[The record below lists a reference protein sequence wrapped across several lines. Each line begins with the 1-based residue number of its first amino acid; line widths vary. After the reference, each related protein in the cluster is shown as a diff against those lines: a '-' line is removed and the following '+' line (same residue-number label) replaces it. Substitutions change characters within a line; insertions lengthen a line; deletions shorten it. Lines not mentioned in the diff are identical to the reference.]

1 LRFEKQYMAYK
12 EKLKLALKE
21 IKDLKTLAV
30 HDASGSSLQ
39 SEMNELRFDKEA
51 LESKLRK
58 YAAHCQRLEDDK
70 SGIIDALR
78 SCNRDHGDVG
88 DINQAI
94 VSLCDKL
101 ASLEQECETLTQAGR
116 ASDSESNIHRLRNEN
131 SVLIQKVTEYK
142 ERLAAFKKEG
152 AKLHQD
158 AENAHSDAK
167 DTDSEKE
174 RKLRF
179 LEQEN
184 LQLML
189 DMKSTKKQLQT
200 AREDL
205 ELLRING
212 GDGEPTLDF
221 GAVGL
226 MSSSSRSL
234 VDKDE
239 IASVNS
245 KSPPSNTHS
254 VSKKPLQRTQN
265 SSAALSPNRKRRN
278 LSSEIPEDKE
288 NESSQVRRDTPSASA
303 KKRRVLGPGSEKK
316 NKRAVPGLGEANQ
329 ESEENP
335 AECAQS

>member
-1 LRFEKQYMAYK
+1 
-12 EKLKLALKE
+12 
-21 IKDLKTLAV
+21 
-30 HDASGSSLQ
+30 
-39 SEMNELRFDKEA
+39 MNELRFDKEA

-78 SCNRDHGDVG
+78 SCNRDHADVG
-88 DINQAI
+88 DINEAI

-116 ASDSESNIHRLRNEN
+116 ASDYESDIHCLRKEN
-131 SVLIQKVTEYK
+131 SVLVQKVTEYK
-142 ERLAAFKKEG
+142 EQLGAFKKEG
-152 AKLHQD
+152 AKLHQEF
-158 AENAHSDAK
+158 ENAHSDAK

-189 DMKSTKKQLQT
+189 DLKSTKKHLQT

-212 GDGEPTLDF
+212 GGEPTLDF
-221 GAVGL
+221 GAVGFV
-226 MSSSSRSL
+226 SSSSRSL
-234 VDKDE
+234 MDKDE
-239 IASVNS
+239 IASANS
-245 KSPPSNTHS
+245 KSSS
-254 VSKKPLQRTQN
+254 SDKDCVSQKPLKRIHN
-265 SSAALSPNRKRRN
+265 SSSASSPNRKRRN

-288 NESSQVRRDTPSASA
+288 NTSSQVRRGTSSASA
-303 KKRRVLGPGSEKK
+303 KKQRVFSGSGSEK
-316 NKRAVPGLGEANQ
+316 KRAVPGLGEANQ

-335 AECAQS
+335 SECTQS

>member
-1 LRFEKQYMAYK
+1 MAYK
-12 EKLKLALKE
+12 EKLNLALKE
-21 IKDLKTLAV
+21 IKDLKTLTA

-58 YAAHCQRLEDDK
+58 YATHCQRLEDDK

-88 DINQAI
+88 DINQSI

-116 ASDSESNIHRLRNEN
+116 ASDYGSDIHRLRNEN
-131 SVLIQKVTEYK
+131 SVLVQKVTEYK
-142 ERLAAFKKEG
+142 EQLGAFKKEG
-152 AKLHQD
+152 AKLHQEF
-158 AENAHSDAK
+158 ENAHSDAQ

-189 DMKSTKKQLQT
+189 DLKSTKKQLHT

-205 ELLRING
+205 ELFRING
-212 GDGEPTLDF
+212 GGEPTLDF

-226 MSSSSRSL
+226 ISSSSRSL
-234 VDKDE
+234 MDKDE
-239 IASVNS
+239 MSSDTDSA
-245 KSPPSNTHS
+245 
-254 VSKKPLQRTQN
+254 SKKSLKRTH
-265 SSAALSPNRKRRN
+265 N
-278 LSSEIPEDKE
+278 LSEIPEDKE
-288 NESSQVRRDTPSASA
+288 NESSQVRRGTSSASV
-303 KKRRVLGPGSEKK
+303 KKQRVLAAGSDKK
-316 NKRAVPGLGEANQ
+316 KKRAVPGLGEANQ
-329 ESEENP
+329 ESEEPP

>member
-1 LRFEKQYMAYK
+1 
-12 EKLKLALKE
+12 LKE
-21 IKDLKTLAV
+21 IKALKTMAA

-70 SGIIDALR
+70 SGIVDALR

-88 DINQAI
+88 DISQAI

-116 ASDSESNIHRLRNEN
+116 ASDCDSDIHRLRKEN
-131 SVLIQKVTEYK
+131 SLLVQKVTGYK
-142 ERLAAFKKEG
+142 DQLGAFKKEG
-152 AKLHQD
+152 AKLHQEF
-158 AENAHSDAK
+158 ENAHSDAK

-174 RKLRF
+174 SKLRF

-189 DMKSTKKQLQT
+189 DLKSNKKQLQT

-212 GDGEPTLDF
+212 GGEPTLNF
-221 GAVGL
+221 GSVGL

-234 VDKDE
+234 VDKVE
-239 IASVNS
+239 IASSNS
-245 KSPPSNTHS
+245 NASSSDTDS
-254 VSKKPLQRTQN
+254 VPQKPLKPTIN
-265 SSAALSPNRKRRN
+265 SSAILSPNRKRLN
-278 LSSEIPEDKE
+278 LSSEIPEEKE
-288 NESSQVRRDTPSASA
+288 NVSSQVRRGISSASA
-303 KKRRVLGPGSEKK
+303 KKQRVLGPRSEKK
-316 NKRAVPGLGEANQ
+316 KNRVVPGLGEANL
-329 ESEENP
+329 ESEDSPEQ
-335 AECAQS
+335 CAQS

>member
-1 LRFEKQYMAYK
+1 M
-12 EKLKLALKE
+12 KE
-21 IKDLKTLAV
+21 IKDLKTLAA

-39 SEMNELRFDKEA
+39 SEMNELRFDKDA

-116 ASDSESNIHRLRNEN
+116 ASDYESDIHSLRNEN
-131 SVLIQKVTEYK
+131 SVLAQKVTEYK
-142 ERLAAFKKEG
+142 EQLGTFKKEG
-152 AKLHQD
+152 AKLHQEF
-158 AENAHSDAK
+158 ENSNSDAN

-174 RKLRF
+174 SKLRF
-179 LEQEN
+179 LQQEN

-189 DMKSTKKQLQT
+189 DLKSTKKQLQT

-205 ELLRING
+205 DLLRING
-212 GDGEPTLDF
+212 GGEPTLDF

-226 MSSSSRSL
+226 ISSSSRSL
-234 VDKDE
+234 MDKDE
-239 IASVNS
+239 ISSANS
-245 KSPPSNTHS
+245 KSPSPHTDS
-254 VSKKPLQRTQN
+254 VSKKPLKPTHN
-265 SSAALSPNRKRRN
+265 SSVALSSNRKRLN

-288 NESSQVRRDTPSASA
+288 NVSSRVHRGTSSASA
-303 KKRRVLGPGSEKK
+303 KKPRVLGPGPEKK
-316 NKRAVPGLGEANQ
+316 KNRAVPGLGEANQ
-329 ESEENP
+329 ESDEIPKEE
-335 AECAQS
+335 CTQS